1 MPSNF
6 SKFSVCDAIFDSALY
21 WSPCVRKK
29 LDPSRPSLH
38 GPQVIDS
45 KMAMDVSV
53 TVSEAFDAWFS
64 ENEIEEFKPIFLRQ
78 GFKDLETVMEITSKE
93 ELREMGITLL
103 GSQLKLLSRIRTLK
117 RPAADEQTPPKIEPK
132 RLKQSSKSRNYDTIF
147 DIQNIG

>member
-1 MPSNF
+1 MKHRISFGTVVSPLI
-6 SKFSVCDAIFDSALY
+6 SK
-21 WSPCVRKK
+21 
-29 LDPSRPSLH
+29 
-38 GPQVIDS
+38 
-45 KMAMDVSV
+45 
-53 TVSEAFDAWFS
+53 ES